1 MYPKFSYTLCVG
13 DTGSIYI
20 RKLDYVS
27 LPHRKKNFTGRYLLN
42 FSGGNKQC
50 VHSYEA
56 LLIYQ
61 TLTHK
66 SSILYA

>member
-27 LPHRKKNFTGRYLLN
+27 LPHRKKFHRQIFTELLRR
-42 FSGGNKQC
+42 
-50 VHSYEA
+50 
-56 LLIYQ
+56 
-61 TLTHK
+61 
-66 SSILYA
+66 